1 MLLQILVQLFSV
13 LKTCRLSLFHSGK
26 DNFQMKV
33 PTVKQESQL
42 FGF

>member
-1 MLLQILVQLFSV
+1 MLLQILAQLFHV
-13 LKTCRLSLFHSGK
+13 LKTYRLSLLHSGK
-26 DNFQMKV
+26 YKFQMKV